1 MKRKIASIIFI
12 LLSVWFMLPL
22 FKGVLH
28 IGMIYPVLIFLFLA
42 AVLAFWDR
50 VNVFFKKHK
59 IVFCALFAAFVV
71 GITAIVLPLGFM
83 IAASVDTPPENA
95 TVIVLGCQVKGD
107 KPSTMLRDRCRSA
120 LNFLNAN
127 PNSVC
132 VASGGQGNGENI
144 SEAKAIFNFL
154 TENGISPER
163 IYLDEKSTNTSENL
177 SFSADIIKENG
188 LATDVAI
195 ASDNFHQLRASI
207 FARRVGLDSRSVGC
221 ASAWYLGGGYWAREV
236 LALAAAFVRGY

>member
-1 MKRKIASIIFI
+1 MKRKIVAIILI
-12 LLSVWFMLPL
+12 LLSVWFMLPI

-28 IGMIYPVLIFLFLA
+28 IGMIYPVLVFLFLA
-42 AVLAFWDR
+42 AVLSFWDK
-50 VNVFFKKHK
+50 VKAFCEKKK
-59 IVFCALFAAFVV
+59 FICRTFLTAFVV
-71 GITAIVLPLGFM
+71 GIAVIVVPLGFM

-177 SFSADIIKENG
+177 SFSADIIRVNG

-195 ASDNFHQLRASI
+195 ASDNFHQLRAEI
-207 FARRVGLDSRSVGC
+207 FAKKNVL
-221 ASAWYLGGGYWAREV
+221 SAYSAGNPTYLFVAPGYWAREI
-236 LALAAAFVRGY
+236 LAVYKAVILGY

>member
-12 LLSVWFMLPL
+12 LLSVWFMLPI

-28 IGMIYPVLIFLFLA
+28 IGMIYPVLVFLFLA

-154 TENGISPER
+154 TENGISLDR

-177 SFSADIIKENG
+177 SFSADII
-188 LATDVAI
+188 T
-195 ASDNFHQLRASI
+195 
-207 FARRVGLDSRSVGC
+207 
-221 ASAWYLGGGYWAREV
+221 
-236 LALAAAFVRGY
+236 

>member
-1 MKRKIASIIFI
+1 MKRKIVAIIFV
-12 LLSVWFMLPL
+12 LLSVWFMLPI

-28 IGMIYPVLIFLFLA
+28 IGMIYPVLIFLFTA
-42 AVLAFWDR
+42 AVLCFW
-50 VNVFFKKHK
+50 NKFKAFFKKHK
-59 IVFCALFAAFVV
+59 IIFRGLIVAYILGMAVIVV
-71 GITAIVLPLGFM
+71 PLGFM

-107 KPSTMLRDRCRSA
+107 KPSRMLYDRCQSA
-120 LNFLNAN
+120 LNFLKAN
-127 PNSVC
+127 PKSVC

-154 TENGISPER
+154 TENGISADR

-188 LATDVAI
+188 LPTDVAI
-195 ASDNFHQLRASI
+195 ASDNFHQLRAEI
-207 FARRVGLDSRSVGC
+207 FAKKNGLT
-221 ASAWYLGGGYWAREV
+221 AYSAGNPTYLFVAPGYWAREI
-236 LALAAAFVRGY
+236 LAVYKAVILGY

>member
-1 MKRKIASIIFI
+1 MKRKIVAIIFV
-12 LLSVWFMLPL
+12 LLSVWFMLPI

-28 IGMIYPVLIFLFLA
+28 IGMIYPVLIFLFTA
-42 AVLAFWDR
+42 AVLCFWDKFKA
-50 VNVFFKKHK
+50 FFKKHK
-59 IVFCALFAAFVV
+59 IIFRGLIVAFILGMAVIVV
-71 GITAIVLPLGFM
+71 PLGFM

-107 KPSTMLRDRCRSA
+107 KPSRMLYDRCQSA
-120 LNFLNAN
+120 LNFLKAN
-127 PNSVC
+127 PKSVC

-154 TENGISPER
+154 TENGISADR

-188 LATDVAI
+188 LPTDVAI
-195 ASDNFHQLRASI
+195 ASDNFHQLRAEI
-207 FARRVGLDSRSVGC
+207 FAKKNGLT
-221 ASAWYLGGGYWAREV
+221 AYSAGNPTYLFVAPGYWTREI
-236 LALAAAFVRGY
+236 LAVYKAVILGY

>member
-28 IGMIYPVLIFLFLA
+28 IGMIYPVLVFLFLA
-42 AVLAFWDR
+42 AVLSFWDK
-50 VNVFFKKHK
+50 VKAFYEKKK
-59 IVFCALFAAFVV
+59 FICRAFLTAFVL
-71 GITAIVLPLGFM
+71 GIAVIVVPLGFM

-177 SFSADIIKENG
+177 SFSADIIKEM
-188 LATDVAI
+188 
-195 ASDNFHQLRASI
+195 
-207 FARRVGLDSRSVGC
+207 
-221 ASAWYLGGGYWAREV
+221 AWRPTLQ
-236 LALAAAFVRGY
+236 

>member
-1 MKRKIASIIFI
+1 MKRKIASIILI
-12 LLSVWFMLPL
+12 LLSVWFMLPI

-42 AVLAFWDR
+42 AVLTFWDK
-50 VNVFFKKHK
+50 VKAFYEKKK
-59 IVFCALFAAFVV
+59 FICRAFLTAFVL
-71 GITAIVLPLGFM
+71 GIAVIVVPLGFM

-195 ASDNFHQLRASI
+195 ASDNFHQLRAEI
-207 FARRVGLDSRSVGC
+207 FAKKNGADKPRRKARKISR
-221 ASAWYLGGGYWAREV
+221 E
-236 LALAAAFVRGY
+236 

>member
-195 ASDNFHQLRASI
+195 ASDNFHQLRAEI
-207 FARRVGLDSRSVGC
+207 FAKKNGLT
-221 ASAWYLGGGYWAREV
+221 AYSAGNPTYLFVAPGYWAREI
-236 LALAAAFVRGY
+236 LAVYKAVILGY